1 MRAWRGGQRSGQAM
15 VARRASASLSPTR
28 EDGVAP
34 YRAGLVAGDQGFLM
48 VAMLYRWLRA
58 CALAWLA
65 WPALATAEGRWDNLA
80 DTVFQH
86 LASEQG
92 LPHVIVTSLLQDR
105 DGFLWAGT
113 QDGLARWDG
122 YRFRNWTPNP
132 KDSFSIPDNYVQ
144 ALFQDRAGRMWV
156 GTGGNGLARYDARE
170 DRFVRIPVGANGTSH
185 VAVLAMADDGAG
197 GLWVGTLGGLDHLN
211 ARGEAVG
218 HWHARGGNGAENA
231 LPADEVRSLLRDSE
245 GRLWLGTRK
254 GLVLMDGT
262 RLQTIPLPD
271 SAGGMPFVRSLM
283 QGSDGRVWVGTASE
297 GVFVVDPA
305 SLQARPVLDITNSD
319 LHLNHDV
326 ITTIREVR
334 PGQIWFGN
342 VGQGLVVLDTA
353 SMQMRRLQH
362 EPLVSTSLAD
372 NAVLDMLVDRSG
384 LLWVATQR
392 GISRVDPDQRAI
404 ISLFGGAGRRG
415 RIDDVDVTSVHSMPD
430 GRIRLG
436 LHGGGIHTIDAVAQQ
451 MTGLRPDARNSASSL
466 PALAVHGFASLTDG
480 TQYVASGRGLYRL
493 DETGTLLHKQ
503 DFVPLEADKAISAIL
518 QDGMQLIV
526 GAEGGIWQL
535 DHLRMQA
542 RRLPGSDVLKRES
555 VIALAQDRA
564 GILWA
569 GTRNSGL
576 YRINLATQEVRHVR
590 PERANPN
597 ALSSGNIAS
606 LLFDRHDR
614 LWIATQGGG
623 INLLSSP
630 DDPGKLHFLR
640 FGTEDGLPNA
650 LINKLLEDDE
660 GNIWASTDGGLAQI
674 DGETLAITAL
684 RRADGVPIV
693 GYWSNSGA
701 KTAQGELLFGGTGG
715 LTVVRPALF
724 KPWNFQPPVVITE
737 LHLGGKLMAA
747 GRYNQAA
754 SSAEWL
760 EIGPH
765 ANSIA
770 VEFAAL
776 DYSAPEQNR
785 YAYRLD
791 GYDTEW
797 IEAGPAHRLAAY
809 TNLPPGEYRLRL
821 RASNRNGVWVMQERT
836 LALRV
841 LPAWHQTAW
850 FLLAEALILL
860 AVVAAL
866 VQGRTRYLRRKQHEL
881 ETTVQTRTNELR
893 QAQEQ
898 LVQQEKLASLGGLV
912 VGIAHE
918 INTPLGTTMMA
929 ISGALDCWERL
940 RKALAAGR
948 LSQSLLEGSSAEGV
962 EYTELALRTASRAAE
977 LITSFKAI
985 SVQFE
990 SERLAALDL
999 SVYLP
1004 EIAMLV
1010 RPSLEQSGHHLEI
1023 EVAEGLVVSLMPEAL
1038 TEALT
1043 RVLANVLD
1051 HAFPA
1056 AGHGGEPDAEHPAG
1070 GGTLRL
1076 SARRINPD
1084 EVLIMVCDDGCG
1096 IAEADL
1102 PRVFD
1107 PFFTTKS
1114 GVRGHIGLGLHVA
1127 YNHVTQGLRGE
1138 ISISSKPGQGTAVA
1152 IRIKAH

>member
-1 MRAWRGGQRSGQAM
+1 MMPWRPQHCRSGPSG
-15 VARRASASLSPTR
+15 ASASCL
-28 EDGVAP
+28 
-34 YRAGLVAGDQGFLM
+34 RAGSDRFALCESDPAAGGQWNVLFTMLRLRMQVSALM
-48 VAMLYRWLRA
+48 LL
-58 CALAWLA
+58 LA
-65 WPALATAEGRWDNLA
+65 WPALAVAENRWDNLA

-86 LASEQG
+86 LSGEQG

-105 DGFLWAGT
+105 EGFLWAGT

-122 YRFRNWTPNP
+122 YRFRTWAPNP
-132 KDSFSIPDNYVQ
+132 KDAASIPDNYVQ

-170 DRFVRIPVGANGTSH
+170 DRFVRVPVGPGGTSH
-185 VAVLAMADDGAG
+185 VAVLSMADDGAG

-211 ARGEAVG
+211 ANGVADS
-218 HWHARGGNGAENA
+218 HWHARGGGAAENA
-231 LPADEVRSLLRDSE
+231 LPADEVRAMLRDSE

-254 GLVLMDGT
+254 GLVLMDGK
-262 RLQTIPLPD
+262 RLQPVRLPD
-271 SAGGMPFVRSLM
+271 SGGGTPYVRSLM
-283 QGSDGRVWVGTASE
+283 QGSDGRIWAGTASE
-297 GVFVVDPA
+297 GVFVVDSA
-305 SLQARPVLDITNSD
+305 SLQAQPVLAATSSG
-319 LHLNHDV
+319 LRLNHDV

-362 EPLVSTSLAD
+362 EPLLPTSLAD
-372 NAVLDMLVDRSG
+372 NAVLDLLLDRSG

-392 GISRVDPDQRAI
+392 GISRVDPGQAAI
-404 ISLFGGAGRRG
+404 LSLFGGAGRHG

-436 LHGGGIHTIDAVAQQ
+436 LHGGGIHTIDAAAQQ
-451 MTGLRPDARNSASSL
+451 MTGLRPDDRNQASGL
-466 PALAVHGFASLTDG
+466 PALAVHGFASLADG
-480 TQYVASGRGLYRL
+480 TQYVAAGRGLYRI
-493 DETGTLLHKQ
+493 DDTGSRLSKQ
-503 DFVPLEADKAISAIL
+503 EFAPLEADKAISAIL
-518 QDGMQLIV
+518 DDGTRLIV

-542 RRLPGSDVLKRES
+542 SRLPGSDALKRES

-576 YRINLATQEVRHVR
+576 YRINLASGEVRHVR
-590 PERANPN
+590 PDRADLA

-606 LLFDRHDR
+606 LLFDRHGR

-623 INLLSSP
+623 IDLLASP

-660 GNIWASTDGGLAQI
+660 GNIWASTDGGLALI
-674 DGETLAITAL
+674 DGETLEITPL

-701 KTAQGELLFGGTGG
+701 KTAHGELLFGGTGG

-724 KPWNFQPPVVITE
+724 TRWKFQPPVMITE
-737 LHLGGKLMAA
+737 LHLGGKLISA
-747 GRYNQAA
+747 GRYNLPGG
-754 SSAEWL
+754 STEWL
-760 EIGPH
+760 EIDPH

-776 DYSAPEQNR
+776 DFSAPEQNR

-809 TNLPPGEYRLRL
+809 TNLPPGDYRLRL

-850 FLLAEALILL
+850 FLLAEGLIVL
-860 AVVAAL
+860 AVVVAL

-881 ETTVQTRTNELR
+881 ESTVQTRTNELR

-948 LSQSLLEGSSAEGV
+948 LSQSLLEGSSAEGL

-990 SERLAALDL
+990 SERMAALDL

-1023 EVAEGLVVSLMPEAL
+1023 EVAEGLGVSLMPEAL

-1056 AGHGGEPDAEHPAG
+1056 PGHAAGTETGNHDAG

-1076 SARRINPD
+1076 SARRINPE

-1138 ISISSKPGQGTAVA
+1138 ISISSKPGRGTAVA
-1152 IRIKAH
+1152 IRIKAR